1 MNSHEVTNNEQ
12 TTVTATATLRII
24 PKFIIYF
31 RPTKGP
37 GLPAGPFWQL
47 LYKYFTQRLRTQRLL
62 QRSRE
67 LLLYSCRLRRNQHP
81 L

>member
-37 GLPAGPFWQL
+37 GLPAGPFYIYL
-47 LYKYFTQRLRTQRLL
+47 LL
-62 QRSRE
+62 QITPRKLSER
-67 LLLYSCRLRRNQHP
+67 QHVP
-81 L
+81 DQPK